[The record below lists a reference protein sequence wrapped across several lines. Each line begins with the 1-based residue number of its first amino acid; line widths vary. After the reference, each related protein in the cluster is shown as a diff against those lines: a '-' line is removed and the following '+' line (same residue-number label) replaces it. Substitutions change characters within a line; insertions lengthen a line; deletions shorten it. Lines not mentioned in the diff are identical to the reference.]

1 VRIDKTHRGWA
12 IATALLILLATLI
25 YVFAVSRHVS
35 GAFGGTWAGLLFGT
49 AGLALI
55 IFHNLLSLRKKI
67 PTWRIGR
74 TQTWMRAHLWLGI
87 LLIPLV
93 LYHASFTLGGRISN
107 VAFWLTATVII
118 SGIFGAALQHV
129 LPRLMT
135 QRVPFET
142 IYDQIDRVQGQLL
155 TEADELIGGVESEA
169 AKNGLLLFK
178 AEGTGATAV
187 AESEIAAP
195 FAELRSV
202 YQDRIRP
209 FLQRRGDYGN
219 PLYQRRNAKGM
230 FFRLRKLVPAEVH
243 EVLDD
248 LENICEE
255 KRDLDRQSRMH
266 RVLHGWLLVHVP
278 LSYALLAVVLIHAIV
293 ALRYM

>member
-1 VRIDKTHRGWA
+1 MRIDKTHRSWA

-25 YVFAVSRHVS
+25 YVFAIARHVS
-35 GAFGGTWAGLLFGT
+35 GTFGGTWAGLLFGT

-55 IFHNLLSLRKKI
+55 IFHNLLSLRKKF

-74 TQTWMRAHLWLGI
+74 SQTWMRAHLWLGV

-107 VAFWLTATVII
+107 LAFWLTAVVIL
-118 SGIFGAALQHV
+118 SGTMGATLQHV

-142 IYDQIDRVQGQLL
+142 IYDQIDRVRAQLL

-178 AEGTGATAV
+178 SEGSGATAV
-187 AESEIAAP
+187 ADSDVAAP

-202 YQDRIRP
+202 YQGHIRP
-209 FLQRRGDYGN
+209 FLQKRGDYAN

-230 FFRLRKLVPAEVH
+230 FFRLRRLVPKEVH

-278 LSYALLAVVLIHAIV
+278 LSYALLAVVVIHAIV